1 MSVNPQHPAEDLP
14 MVMPLAAQFA
24 AFAAN
29 FRLGQVPR
37 EVVHLGKRCIA
48 DAIGVGL
55 AASTQDFAQSSVR
68 AIAELGEAGDC
79 AVMGCQPRLGARD
92 AALLNGLLIHGL
104 DYDDT
109 HPASIVH
116 CSASALPVMLAAGL
130 RAHSTGAQ
138 ALGAYLLAVEID
150 ARIGSVADGQL
161 QKRGFHPTGM
171 VGIFGATLAAGYL
184 AGHDAAGMTAAQ
196 GIALSMASGSMEFL
210 ADGAWTKRLHPG
222 WAASSAMTAA
232 ALGAS
237 GFRAPPLPFEGRFG
251 LFQAF
256 LGEERSDR
264 LLASAKDLGS
274 SWEMRNV
281 ALKPYPVCH
290 FNHAFGDAI
299 LTLRAAGLQAGDVA
313 QITARIHPNQVAVVC
328 EPQVAK
334 RRPSSDYDAKFSLPF
349 FIATVLVRGRFT
361 LDELA
366 PECLNDP
373 EILALCDKI
382 SYVPDETS
390 RFPSYYS
397 GALEVRTHDGRTLE
411 ACEPINRGSHTR
423 PLTDAEISEKFMD
436 NAARAIEA
444 TRAKCILD
452 CIMALDEASDLSELD
467 RLLGGQ
473 RR

>member
-1 MSVNPQHPAEDLP
+1 MPVNPQRPAARP
-14 MVMPLAAQFA
+14 TAMPLAAQFA
-24 AFAAN
+24 EFAAQ
-29 FRLGQVPR
+29 FSLGQVPL
-37 EVVHLGKRCIA
+37 EVVNLGKRCIA

-55 AASTQDFAQSSVR
+55 AASTQDFAQSSVG
-68 AIAELGEAGDC
+68 AIAGLGEAGDC
-79 AVMGCQPRLGARD
+79 AVIGCQPRLGARD

-116 CSASALPVMLAAGL
+116 CSASAVPVMLASGL
-130 RAHSTGAQ
+130 RTRCTGAQ
-138 ALGAYLLAVEID
+138 ALAAYLLAVEID

-161 QKRGFHPTGM
+161 QRRGFHPTGL

-184 AGHDAAGMTAAQ
+184 AGHEAGALTAAQ
-196 GIALSMASGSMEFL
+196 GIALSMASGNMEFL

-264 LLASAKDLGS
+264 LRACAQDLGS

-299 LTLRAAGLQAGDVA
+299 LTLRAAGLRACDVA
-313 QITARIHPNQVAVVC
+313 RITAYIHPDQVAVVC
-328 EPQVAK
+328 EPQAAK
-334 RRPSSDYDAKFSLPF
+334 RSPSSDYDAKFSLPF
-349 FIATVLVRGRFT
+349 FIAAVLVRGRFT

-366 PECLNDP
+366 PECLRDP
-373 EILALCDKI
+373 EILALCKKI

-390 RFPSYYS
+390 RFPSDYS
-397 GALEVRTHDGRTLE
+397 GALQVRTHDGRTLE
-411 ACEPINRGSHTR
+411 AREPINRGSRTR
-423 PLTDAEISEKFMD
+423 PLTDAEVSAKFMD
-436 NAARAIEA
+436 NASRAIEA
-444 TRAKCILD
+444 LRAERILD
-452 CIMALDEASDLSELD
+452 CIMALDEASDLTELD
-467 RLLGGQ
+467 NLLGGQ
-473 RR
+473 RL

>member
-1 MSVNPQHPAEDLP
+1 MAVNPQHPAE
-14 MVMPLAAQFA
+14 VMPTTTPLASQFA

-29 FRLGQVPR
+29 FSLDQVPR

-68 AIAELGEAGDC
+68 AIVELGEPGDC

-116 CSASALPVMLAAGL
+116 GSASAVPVMLAAGL
-130 RAHSTGAQ
+130 RARSSGAQ
-138 ALGAYLLAVEID
+138 ALAAYLLAVETA
-150 ARIGSVADGQL
+150 ARIGSIADGQF
-161 QKRGFHPTGM
+161 QKKGFHPTGM

-184 AGHDAAGMTAAQ
+184 AGHDASALTLAQ
-196 GIALSMASGSMEFL
+196 GLALSMASGSMEFL

-256 LGEERSDR
+256 LGEDRSDR
-264 LLASAKDLGS
+264 LAACARSLGS
-274 SWEMRNV
+274 HWEMRSV

-290 FNHAFGDAI
+290 FSHAFGDAI
-299 LTLRAAGLQAGDVA
+299 LSLRKQGLSARDVSS
-313 QITARIHPNQVAVVC
+313 ITARIHPHQVAVVC
-328 EPQVAK
+328 EPASAK

-349 FIATVLVRGRFT
+349 FIAATLVRGRFT

-366 PECLNDP
+366 DECLQDA
-373 EILALCDKI
+373 EILAVCDRI

-390 RFPSYYS
+390 RFPQYYS
-397 GALEVRTHDGRTLE
+397 GTVEVHTHDGRRLE
-411 ACEPINRGSHTR
+411 ASEPVNRGSDAR
-423 PLTDAEISEKFMD
+423 PLTDAELAEKFMD
-436 NAARAIEA
+436 NALRAIEA
-444 TRAKCILD
+444 PRAEQLLD
-452 CIMALDEASDLSELD
+452 SIMSLDQAGDLIELNT
-467 RLLGGQ
+467 LLGGQ